1 MHNFTRYSYI
11 IFGVF
16 MHLLYIIFGVSYNQ
30 VKKHE
35 TNRSQEEKKMT
46 ETKIY
51 LNTWGAYNNG
61 CIGYGWMTA
70 DEAETFI
77 EEDPERDGG
86 EWFIADIDNYLGI
99 EFRDLNYSNV
109 DDVIET
115 IRELEDMDEYERN
128 EVVALMEYL
137 STEDVQEAIEKHDS
151 YIFYDDIESYHDSCD
166 ELIEQEMQN
175 AASIVMR
182 YFDYDAYHRDCDFN
196 VYEASNG
203 IIIAA

>member
-1 MHNFTRYSYI
+1 MCVIQFTQAKHVYMCVILCI
-11 IFGVF
+11 IPSI
-16 MHLLYIIFGVSYNQ
+16 LLNICALYYNQ
-30 VKKHE
+30 VKKQK
-35 TNRSQEEKKMT
+35 NRSQEEKKMT

-70 DEAETFI
+70 DEAEDFI

-86 EWFIADIDNYLGI
+86 EWFIADIDNYLGV
-99 EFRDLNYSNV
+99 EFRNLNYSNV

-115 IRELEDMDEYERN
+115 IRELEGMEEYERN

-151 YIFYDDIESYHDSCD
+151 HIFYEDIESYHDSCD
-166 ELIEQEMQN
+166 ELI
-175 AASIVMR
+175 
-182 YFDYDAYHRDCDFN
+182 
-196 VYEASNG
+196 
-203 IIIAA
+203 

>member
-1 MHNFTRYSYI
+1 
-11 IFGVF
+11 
-16 MHLLYIIFGVSYNQ
+16 
-30 VKKHE
+30 
-35 TNRSQEEKKMT
+35 MT
-46 ETKIY
+46 ETRIY

-61 CIGYGWMTA
+61 NIGYSWMTA

-77 EEDPERDGG
+77 EENPERDGG

-115 IRELEDMDEYERN
+115 IRELENMDECERD
-128 EVVALMEYL
+128 EIVALMGYL
-137 STEDVQEAIEKHDS
+137 NTEDVHEAIEKHDIH
-151 YIFYDDIESYHDSCD
+151 IFYEDIESYHDSCD

-182 YFDYDAYHRDCDFN
+182 YFDYDAYHRDCDFD

-203 IIIAA
+203 IVIAA

>member
-1 MHNFTRYSYI
+1 
-11 IFGVF
+11 
-16 MHLLYIIFGVSYNQ
+16 
-30 VKKHE
+30 
-35 TNRSQEEKKMT
+35 MT

-70 DEAETFI
+70 DEAEDFI

-86 EWFIADIDNYLGI
+86 EWFIADIDNYLGV
-99 EFRDLNYSNV
+99 EFRNLNYSNV

-115 IRELEDMDEYERN
+115 IKELEGMEEYERN

-151 YIFYDDIESYHDSCD
+151 HIFYDDIESYHDSCD
-166 ELIEQEMQN
+166 ELIEQELQSS
-175 AASIVMR
+175 ASIVMR
-182 YFDYDAYHRDCDFN
+182 YFDYDAYHRDCDFD

-203 IIIAA
+203 IVIAS